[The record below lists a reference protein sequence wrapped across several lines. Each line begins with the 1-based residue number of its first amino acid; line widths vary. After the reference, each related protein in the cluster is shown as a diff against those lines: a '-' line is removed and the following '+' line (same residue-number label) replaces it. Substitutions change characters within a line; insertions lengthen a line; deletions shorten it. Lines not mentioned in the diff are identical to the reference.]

1 MFYIYLL
8 NIAISFDVY
17 LKLYEL
23 WIQKKY
29 KKFIGIHRILF
40 EDNIKFSD
48 LLSDQAMLII
58 VVSFIF
64 INKCQRVNLIECFRK
79 EIFQ

>member
-1 MFYIYLL
+1 M
-8 NIAISFDVY
+8 NS
-17 LKLYEL
+17 
-23 WIQKKY
+23 KKY

-48 LLSDQAMLII
+48 SLSGQAMLII